1 VKPTIMLKTTL
12 MRGLF
17 LTLLGSSLILM
28 GCGALVAGG
37 AGAAVGGGAVAY
49 VRGES
54 QATYP
59 ASLDRTWGATLRALQ
74 DTNLKVTETQ
84 RDGTQGAI
92 EAMRADETP
101 VTINLE
107 QAGPGTTAVKIRVG
121 YLGDEESSKALHT
134 RIASHLG
141 VG

>member
-1 VKPTIMLKTTL
+1 MLKTAVV
-12 MRGLF
+12 RGLL
-17 LTLLGSSLILM
+17 LTFLGSSLVLM
-28 GCGALVAGG
+28 GCGALLAGG
-37 AGAAVGGGAVAY
+37 AGAAAGGGAVAY

-59 ASLDRTWGATLRALQ
+59 ASFDRTWGATLRALQ
-74 DTNLKVTETQ
+74 DTNLKVTDTQ
-84 RDGTQGAI
+84 RNGTQGAI
-92 EAMRADETP
+92 KALQADETA

-121 YLGDEESSKALHT
+121 VFGDEESSKALHT
-134 RIASHLG
+134 RIASRLG